1 MKKSNLTTLCYLEKD
16 GCYLMMHRIKKKHD
30 INHDKWVGVGGHFEK
45 DESPEECLLREVRE
59 ETNLVLD
66 AYKIRG
72 IITFMSDKCQ
82 TEYMFLYTSSS
93 FHGEIGQ
100 CDEGVLAW
108 VKKEMVYALPLWEG
122 DRIFFRLLEKTEE
135 VFSLKLRYEGNV
147 LVERA
152 MNGKPFD
159 DLAV

>member
-59 ETNLVLD
+59 ETNLILD
-66 AYKIRG
+66 AYKLRG
-72 IITFMSDKCQ
+72 IITFMSDICQ

-108 VKKEMVYALPLWEG
+108 VKKEMVYTLPLWEG
-122 DRIFFRLLEKTEE
+122 DRIFFRLLEKTED
-135 VFSLKLRYEGNV
+135 VFTLKLRYEGNV

>member
-45 DESPEECLLREVRE
+45 DESPEECLFREVRE

-66 AYKIRG
+66 AYKLRG

-93 FHGEIGQ
+93 FHGKIGQ

-122 DRIFFRLLEKTEE
+122 DRIFFRLLEKTED

>member
-45 DESPEECLLREVRE
+45 DESPEECLFREVRE

-66 AYKIRG
+66 AYKLRG

-108 VKKEMVYALPLWEG
+108 VEKEMVYALPLWEG
-122 DRIFFRLLEKTEE
+122 DRIFFRLLEKTED